1 MTACIISSGRS
12 CGRAVFNL
20 FLERFDGYFG
30 NSINPEYF
38 VYSNDTEGRQRLR
51 MTIRFV
57 LVKGDG
63 KNQ

>member
-38 VYSNDTEGRQRLR
+38 VYGNDTEGRQRLR

-57 LVKGDG
+57 LVKGVD